1 MQRTLLCMHACM
13 PGGQLKAC
21 AHAVRRHVNA
31 SDCTL
36 PVEATETAL
45 ADIQAE
51 IDELIFSAREALSD
65 AGLIAPV

>member
-1 MQRTLLCMHACM
+1 M

-21 AHAVRRHVNA
+21 AHAARRHVNA